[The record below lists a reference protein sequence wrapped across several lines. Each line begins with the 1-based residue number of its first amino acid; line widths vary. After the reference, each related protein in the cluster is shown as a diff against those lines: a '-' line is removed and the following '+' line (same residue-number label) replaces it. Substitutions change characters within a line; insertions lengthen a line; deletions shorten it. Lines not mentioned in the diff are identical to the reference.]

1 MAASALLTQSI
12 RLIPFGQL
20 GRCEVAMGTKRH
32 DDFDYVVLADVSEG
46 GDSNVN
52 DSNVQN
58 ENVSR
63 RQVRHRDYTGWYQER
78 TLLSQPP
85 SIRRASL
92 SLACTLRQLVAL
104 ASFNSRMMRICKLS
118 ASASAWALIRNC
130 SLTLFGACFAVNS
143 SRSNWRHISMAG
155 SPTEMRYDLSIF
167 WFSSINFLCI
177 S

>member
-1 MAASALLTQSI
+1 MAASALLTQST
-12 RLIPFGQL
+12 RLIFFGRID
-20 GRCEVAMGTKRH
+20 RCAVATETKRH
-32 DDFDYVVLADVSEG
+32 DGFDCVVNANVNEDG
-46 GDSNVN
+46 NSNVN
-52 DSNVQN
+52 DSNMQN

-63 RQVRHRDYTGWYQER
+63 RQMRHRGCTSWYQER

-92 SLACTLRQLVAL
+92 SLACILRQLVAL

-143 SRSNWRHISMAG
+143 SRSN
-155 SPTEMRYDLSIF
+155 
-167 WFSSINFLCI
+167 
-177 S
+177 